1 MIFEGQDHI
10 HQSINGINK
19 RLNEIVGLSQ
29 QVSNQVSQISSGAV
43 AAPQVCS
50 VYFKRGY
57 CFQRCCCLAPVYSPR
72 FLIAKNSNGLRIVYI
87 QL

>member
-50 VYFKRGY
+50 MS
-57 CFQRCCCLAPVYSPR
+57 AISSTA
-72 FLIAKNSNGLRIVYI
+72 FLTRLLFSKMLLLSTSVFSLFSDC
-87 QL
+87 